1 MEITSTSKW
10 GEVNRLC
17 NQDPR
22 WAALKTMGQK
32 KQFFAEWQTRRMKE
46 EKEERRL
53 NLKKARDKFLKMLAE
68 DTTIDMKTR
77 WREAQTRLLDDER
90 YKLLEDDREREELFN
105 DFVVELARK
114 DDEEKRVLRKM
125 RFDAYMVF
133 LKEFPEITHL
143 TRWVEIRTVLE
154 EKKDPRFDALDES
167 ERRHNFQDLVTEL
180 RKVAEAERQER
191 EKEKREK
198 EKANRDAFR

>member
-1 MEITSTSKW
+1 M
-10 GEVNRLC
+10 
-17 NQDPR
+17 
-22 WAALKTMGQK
+22 
-32 KQFFAEWQTRRMKE
+32 
-46 EKEERRL
+46 
-53 NLKKARDKFLKMLAE
+53 
-68 DTTIDMKTR
+68 
-77 WREAQTRLLDDER
+77 
-90 YKLLEDDREREELFN
+90 
-105 DFVVELARK
+105 
-114 DDEEKRVLRKM
+114 LRKM

-143 TRWVEIRTVLE
+143 TRWVEIRPVLE

-198 EKANRDAFR
+198 EKANRDAFRECLKQKVAEGVINAGSKWRDMKNDLEKEPVYLAMEGQAGSTTREIFEDVVDELAQLYRADRKVRAGVGVWSSHIEIYEKCSGKGRQGFSKDGEADGDEQGGEPKKLNP